1 MLRISATLATLLALA
16 SCATPAQKCAL
27 DAEADQHKTRN
38 DIKELQA
45 TIDRGYG
52 LREITQYVPVQT
64 TCERGS
70 GARVTRYTCTQ
81 YEFRTQEVRYSVD
94 LKKISV
100 ELATLKV
107 KLPDV
112 QAQAELAVAQ
122 CEATYKPTP

>member
-1 MLRISATLATLLALA
+1 MLRISATLAVLLALA
-16 SCATPAQKCAL
+16 SCAIPAQKCAL
-27 DAEADQHKTRN
+27 DAEADLRKTRN

-45 TIDRGYG
+45 TVDRGYG
-52 LREITQYVPVQT
+52 LREITHYVPVQT

-70 GARVTRYTCTQ
+70 GVHVTRYTCTQ

-94 LKKISV
+94 LKKISA
-100 ELATLKV
+100 ELASLKA

-112 QAQAELAVAQ
+112 QTQAELAVAQ

>member
-27 DAEADQHKTRN
+27 DAEADLRKTRN

-45 TIDRGYG
+45 TVDRGYG
-52 LREITQYVPVQT
+52 LREITHYVPVQT
-64 TCERGS
+64 TCEPGT
-70 GARVTRYTCTQ
+70 GASITRYTCTQ

-94 LKKISV
+94 LKKISAK
-100 ELATLKV
+100 LASLKAQ
-107 KLPDV
+107 LPDV

-122 CEATYKPTP
+122 CEVTYKPTR